1 MPGKRS
7 NGEGTLRKRP
17 NGLWECTMMVG
28 YQEDGKRRYKSFYG
42 KSQKEAKDK
51 AEAYK
56 RDTAA
61 GLYIDPNLTF
71 QEWARKWYDGYKDSV
86 SPTTYESYGYTLKT
100 LIGAFGGR
108 KLNSIK
114 ALDVENFLKG
124 LRADGKSDS
133 YLTKCRGMMYQ
144 IMHKAEANDL
154 IRKNPV
160 RFAEKMKA
168 HKPVKRKEAFTQEEV
183 KILMEQLPDNKVG
196 HTIRLMLAT
205 GMRTQ
210 EVLAL
215 EPRHIEPDGSCI
227 HIRQAVNMVKGK
239 PHIGPPKT
247 ANSVRDVPVP
257 PNVRPCA
264 VFLREQ
270 AGTFVWESP
279 IPGQPVNPSHFR
291 DKYRNTLL
299 RIPGVRMLTP
309 HSCRHTYVSQLQALG
324 VDMETIQ
331 SMVGHADL
339 EMTQHYLHVQEEVRQ
354 AAAEKFSKTFG
365 ISR

>member
-28 YQEDGKRRYKSFYG
+28 YQEDGRRRYKSFYG
-42 KSQKEAKDK
+42 KSQKEARDK

-56 RDTAA
+56 RDTAS

-71 QEWARKWYDGYKDSV
+71 QEWAQKWYEGYRDSV
-86 SPTTYESYGYTLKT
+86 SPTTYESYGYTLKI
-100 LIGAFGGR
+100 LAGDFGPR
-108 KLNSIK
+108 KLSSIK
-114 ALDVENFLKG
+114 PLDVEQFLKG
-124 LRADGKSDS
+124 LRADGRSDS
-133 YLTKCRGMMYQ
+133 YLTKCRGMLYQ

-154 IRKNPV
+154 IHKNPV

-215 EPRHIEPDGSCI
+215 EPQHIEPDGSCI
-227 HIRQAVNMVKGK
+227 HIRQAVNMVKGR

-247 ANSVRDVPVP
+247 ANSVRDVPCANLCRVP
-257 PNVRPCA
+257 PGTG
-264 VFLREQ
+264 REIR
-270 AGTFVWESP
+270 V
-279 IPGQPVNPSHFR
+279 GQPDPWPACQSQP
-291 DKYRNTLL
+291 L
-299 RIPGVRMLTP
+299 PG
-309 HSCRHTYVSQLQALG
+309 
-324 VDMETIQ
+324 
-331 SMVGHADL
+331 
-339 EMTQHYLHVQEEVRQ
+339 
-354 AAAEKFSKTFG
+354 
-365 ISR
+365 